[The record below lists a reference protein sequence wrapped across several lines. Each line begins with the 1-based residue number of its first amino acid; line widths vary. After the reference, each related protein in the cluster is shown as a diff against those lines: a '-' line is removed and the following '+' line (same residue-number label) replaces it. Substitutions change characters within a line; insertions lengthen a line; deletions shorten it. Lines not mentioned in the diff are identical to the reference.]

1 MSHDEVVFIKWDIE
15 MEGAQRGGLSIFVMA
30 KSGPEKHITNFE
42 EGSQKGPLEQACKRE
57 IGKESGGKRRE
68 RREIYRIFSKVL
80 RFVKNKVHSIVNI
93 FRIDG
98 NGKEW
103 SRNWKTINKLSPS
116 DKTLRHI
123 SPGVPSE
130 NPTPPN
136 LPTDDILR
144 TVDPVVGH
152 HQEPNNPLPKSVSPH
167 TLCHHLSTICTHI
180 AKYKQWSIP
189 LWIHDQ
195 CIDPELASNK
205 NDQVV
210 VSIGL
215 ARLGQD
221 RSNLRRF
228 GDRIRRRKGVRIGRA
243 IWKDRIMMNRD
254 RINDGRRDIR
264 PISCPADEIT
274 SQDPRI

>member
-1 MSHDEVVFIKWDIE
+1 M
-15 MEGAQRGGLSIFVMA
+15 
-30 KSGPEKHITNFE
+30 
-42 EGSQKGPLEQACKRE
+42 
-57 IGKESGGKRRE
+57 GGKRRE
-68 RREIYRIFSKVL
+68 RRGIYRIFSKVL
-80 RFVKNKVHSIVNI
+80 RFVKNKVLSIINI
-93 FRIDG
+93 FRI
-98 NGKEW
+98 NRNWKRW
-103 SRNWKTINKLSPS
+103 SRNWKTINILGPPNKS
-116 DKTLRHI
+116 LRHGC
-123 SPGVPSE
+123 PGVPLE

-136 LPTDDILR
+136 FPTNDNLR
-144 TVDPVVGH
+144 MVDPVVGH

-167 TLCHHLSTICTHI
+167 TLRHHLSTICTHI

-243 IWKDRIMMNRD
+243 IWKVRIMMDRD
-254 RINDGRRDIR
+254 RINDGRRDIG
-264 PISCPADEIT
+264 PISRPADEIT

>member
-1 MSHDEVVFIKWDIE
+1 M
-15 MEGAQRGGLSIFVMA
+15 
-30 KSGPEKHITNFE
+30 
-42 EGSQKGPLEQACKRE
+42 
-57 IGKESGGKRRE
+57 GKESRGKRRG
-68 RREIYRIFSKVL
+68 RRGIYRIFNKVL
-80 RFVKNKVHSIVNI
+80 SIVNI

-98 NGKEW
+98 NWKEW

-116 DKTLRHI
+116 NKMLRHI
-123 SPGVPSE
+123 NHGIPSK
-130 NPTPPN
+130 NPTSPN
-136 LPTDDILR
+136 LPTNDILR

-152 HQEPNNPLPKSVSPH
+152 HQEPNNPLPKSISSH
-167 TLCHHLSTICTHI
+167 TLCHHLSTICTNI

-205 NDQVV
+205 NDQEM

-228 GDRIRRRKGVRIGRA
+228 GDRIRRRKRVGIRRA
-243 IWKDRIMMNRD
+243 I
-254 RINDGRRDIR
+254 
-264 PISCPADEIT
+264 
-274 SQDPRI
+274 

>member
-1 MSHDEVVFIKWDIE
+1 MRTPWKPVGDCQI
-15 MEGAQRGGLSIFVMA
+15 Q
-30 KSGPEKHITNFE
+30 
-42 EGSQKGPLEQACKRE
+42 
-57 IGKESGGKRRE
+57 
-68 RREIYRIFSKVL
+68 
-80 RFVKNKVHSIVNI
+80 I

-98 NGKEW
+98 KGKEW
-103 SRNWKTINKLSPS
+103 SRDWKTINKLSPS
-116 DKTLRHI
+116 NKTLRHI
-123 SPGVPSE
+123 SHRIPSK

-136 LPTDDILR
+136 LPTNDILR
-144 TVDPVVGH
+144 MVDPVVGH

-167 TLCHHLSTICTHI
+167 TLRHHLSTICTHI

-205 NDQVV
+205 NDKEGA
-210 VSIGL
+210 SIDL

-221 RSNLRRF
+221 GSNLHRF

-243 IWKDRIMMNRD
+243 IWRVRIMMDRD

-264 PISCPADEIT
+264 LISRPADELT

>member
-1 MSHDEVVFIKWDIE
+1 CLFFVASQDKK
-15 MEGAQRGGLSIFVMA
+15 SIYL
-30 KSGPEKHITNFE
+30 KFE
-42 EGSQKGPLEQACKRE
+42 ERSQKGPLEQACDRE
-57 IGKESGGKRRE
+57 MGKESRGKRRG
-68 RREIYRIFSKVL
+68 RRGIYRIFNKVL
-80 RFVKNKVHSIVNI
+80 SIVNI

-103 SRNWKTINKLSPS
+103 SRNWRTINKLSPS
-116 DKTLRHI
+116 NKMLRHI
-123 SPGVPSE
+123 SHGIPSN

-136 LPTDDILR
+136 RPTNEILR
-144 TVDPVVGH
+144 TEDPVVGH
-152 HQEPNNPLPKSVSPH
+152 HQEPNNPLPKSISPH
-167 TLCHHLSTICTHI
+167 TLRHHLSTICTSI

-205 NDQVV
+205 NDQEM

-221 RSNLRRF
+221 RSNLRQF
-228 GDRIRRRKGVRIGRA
+228 GDRMRRRKGVRIGRA
-243 IWKDRIMMNRD
+243 IWKVRIMMNRD